1 MLIAA
6 MVAAPVAALAQGTGA
21 LPMDLH
27 RYPLPTYEEDW
38 RALQTRN
45 RTDVWDPVK
54 FVPLSADGT
63 ISLSLGGELRVTYE
77 RFGNQ
82 SFGLT
87 PPDPDG
93 YFLQRYL
100 LHTDLRAG
108 SHLRV
113 WTEFN
118 SGLENRRIGGPR
130 PVIDEDKL
138 DLHQAFVDVTVGAT
152 GPSAA
157 VLRVGRQEI
166 AFGSGRMYALRE
178 GPNVPLS
185 FDGVRVIAHA
195 GRWQLDGWAA
205 RPVDTTPGVFDD
217 ESHHSFDVWGVY
229 GSRVIMLSQQ
239 SVGLDVYYLG
249 LVRDAAHFEQ
259 GTANETRH
267 TFGARVRHQ
276 GEWAYDAE
284 AMFQAGRFGSVDIRA
299 WRSVVEGSHL
309 IADAVWSPRLGLV
322 LDAATGDKNQADPN
336 LQTFN
341 AMFQSG
347 TYSGRAQ
354 LLGPSNSIRFES
366 SVTFAPARQVL
377 VSAGW
382 GFYWRQS
389 VEDALYSISG
399 QVIVPSNGVTGRY
412 EGSRPTMQIDW
423 QLTRHLSAHINYI
436 YAFNGRFEEQSVH
449 ATPTMSYVSPWVTYR
464 F

>member
-1 MLIAA
+1 MTPVRSSKPSRLMLIAA
-6 MVAAPVAALAQGTGA
+6 MVAAPVAALAQGTGV
-21 LPMDLH
+21 PPTDLH

-38 RALQTRN
+38 RALQTSD

-54 FVPLSADGT
+54 FVPLSADGIT
-63 ISLSLGGELRVTYE
+63 SLSLGGEARVTHE

-108 SHLRV
+108 SRLRV

-118 SGLENRRIGGPR
+118 SGLENGRIGGPR

-138 DLHQAFVDVTVGAT
+138 DLHQAFVDVTVGVT
-152 GPSAA
+152 GPSAG

-166 AFGSGRMYALRE
+166 ALGAGRMYALRE

-185 FDGVRVIAHA
+185 FDGVRAIAHA
-195 GRWQLDGWAA
+195 GPWRLDGWAA
-205 RPVDTTPGVFDD
+205 RPVDNTPRVFDD
-217 ESHHSFDVWGVY
+217 GSHHSFDVWGVY
-229 GSRVIMLSQQ
+229 GSRVITLSRQ

-249 LVRDAAHFEQ
+249 LARDAAHFDQ

-267 TFGARVRHQ
+267 TFGARVWHR
-276 GEWAYDAE
+276 GAWAYDAE
-284 AMFQAGRFGSVDIRA
+284 AMFQVGRFGSGDIRA
-299 WRSVVEGSHL
+299 WRSVIEGSHL
-309 IADAVWSPRLGLV
+309 LADAVWSPRLGLV
-322 LDAATGDKNQADPN
+322 LDAASGDKNPADPN

-354 LLGPSNSIRFES
+354 LLGPSNSIRFEP
-366 SVTFAPARQVL
+366 SVTLAPARHVL
-377 VSAGW
+377 VSAGL

-389 VEDALYSISG
+389 VYDALYGIPG
-399 QVIVPSNGVTGRY
+399 QVVVPSNGVT
-412 EGSRPTMQIDW
+412 D
-423 QLTRHLSAHINYI
+423 
-436 YAFNGRFEEQSVH
+436 
-449 ATPTMSYVSPWVTYR
+449 
-464 F
+464 